1 MTTQTKASLENT
13 VSTLTEKLATE
24 KMAHI
29 ATILDCKYEL
39 KMYDYFMGLNE
50 KSCYVMFT
58 SEKIDR
64 CILVTKK
71 YELDEMI
78 ECDAECEALNLWNLW
93 VECGKEIFEVEFLG
107 KEVTT
112 VTSNDEAIEAFRKF
126 FAEH

>member
-1 MTTQTKASLENT
+1 MTTQTKASLEKT
-13 VSTLTEKLATE
+13 VSTLTEKLANE

-29 ATILDCKYEL
+29 ATILNGKYEL

-50 KSCYVMFT
+50 NSCYVMFT

-64 CILVTKK
+64 SILVTKK

-93 VECGKEIFEVEFLG
+93 VECGKEIFEIEFLG
-107 KEVTT
+107 KELTT
-112 VTSNDEAIEAFRKF
+112 VSSNDEAVDSFLKF
-126 FAEH
+126 LQEN